1 LHTSRS
7 RDWWVQHAVLQLYR
21 ANNTTQGLNNLNAAL
36 ICWYLGYLCVGI
48 NSSVPIYFVL
58 GFVTQ
63 YYIRRKYPAWYLQY
77 NYLLSAAMDGGT
89 QVIVF
94 ILSFAVSGASGT
106 PHPL

>member
-1 LHTSRS
+1 
-7 RDWWVQHAVLQLYR
+7 
-21 ANNTTQGLNNLNAAL
+21 
-36 ICWYLGYLCVGI
+36 
-48 NSSVPIYFVL
+48 VPIYFVL